1 MAFKQSHAV
10 RLLDPSRETFGSII
24 GNDLEIFGRIGA
36 TKSMRIDGTIIGD
49 VESKQ
54 GADLCI
60 ALGKTGLVQGNI
72 SAPRVLVAG
81 RVEGDVRATERVE
94 LHRGADVHG
103 DIVYAQ
109 IWIEN
114 GARLSGLLSKITDQE
129 LLIDNG
135 NEAE

>member
-24 GNDLEIFGRIGA
+24 GSDLEIFGRIVA
-36 TKSMRIDGTIIGD
+36 TKSTRIDGTIIGD

-72 SAPRVLVAG
+72 SAPRVLLAG
-81 RVEGDVRATERVE
+81 RVEGNVRATERVE
-94 LHRGADVHG
+94 LHSGADVHG

-109 IWIEN
+109 IGIEH

-129 LLIDNG
+129 MLIDDG
-135 NEAE
+135 SGAE